1 MTDENTLKAAI
12 AKASAPLYAVLDGA
26 QFDDL
31 PGLLF
36 DHDFKHKPLY
46 MDMGSEDKEV
56 AKTAPQFVRFDKWDY
71 WENDLTP
78 AQRAESLIDILEL
91 PASAVFWASHAE
103 PKLLFRHLRTIN
115 YIMIPRDADTPP
127 LPDPLDP
134 DAAPDGNTATHQR
147 VLFRHADANV
157 IAQVVP
163 ELGEHRL
170 PRFFGPADSIICKPD
185 AEWGMGEEVLTLES
199 PGGEWNAKQMVT
211 LSERTMARI
220 EVRRVEILRFN
231 VGEFLRDML
240 PDETD
245 NMSDKDVYDYVIR
258 TEASAEDIGISSMD
272 GLSMWAYLSMRS
284 HEASLTDKKLR
295 EYFGYQLHPNDAL
308 IAMSKKIIDMNPVRI
323 EDLL

>member
-1 MTDENTLKAAI
+1 MTDKKTLKAAL
-12 AKASAPLYAVLDGA
+12 AKAAAPLYAVLDGA

-46 MDMGSEDKEV
+46 MDMGSEDREI

-78 AQRAESLIDILEL
+78 AQRAESLVDILEL
-91 PASAVFWASHAE
+91 PASAVFWACPGE

-134 DAAPDGNTATHQR
+134 DAAPDGNSATHQR

-170 PRFFGPADSIICKPD
+170 PRFFGPAVNIICAPD
-185 AEWGMGEEVLTLES
+185 AEWGMGEEVMTLTN
-199 PGGEWNAKQMVT
+199 PGGDWNPKQMLT

-220 EVRRVEILRFN
+220 DERRLASLRMKTVFHLGKTYPAYVKPMDKKALYEFVLKCDRCADELGIEDDTGFESFAELALLTKGSIL
-231 VGEFLRDML
+231 
-240 PDETD
+240 
-245 NMSDKDVYDYVIR
+245 SDKALHERIKAHHNADMHIA
-258 TEASAEDIGISSMD
+258 TLLEDAKTLPTQEM
-272 GLSMWAYLSMRS
+272 
-284 HEASLTDKKLR
+284 
-295 EYFGYQLHPNDAL
+295 Q
-308 IAMSKKIIDMNPVRI
+308 
-323 EDLL
+323 